1 MARLTGSA
9 APPAS
14 RSGGRESRTRWRARS
29 RSISRFARP
38 SSWSVALAGG
48 ALGVMA
54 VVRAIDDLLYGVR
67 PFDPLTLGA
76 AVATLVA
83 CAVVALLVPVRRATR
98 VDPITTLR

>member
-1 MARLTGSA
+1 MRRAFRIALGRPRIDDEVESEIAFHLEMRA
-9 APPAS
+9 AELME
-14 RSGGRESRTRWRARS
+14 RG
-29 RSISRFARP
+29 
-38 SSWSVALAGG
+38 AGG

-54 VVRAIDDLLYGVR
+54 VVRAIGDLLYGVR